1 MISPRAFALALLAL
15 PGLAGCGDYLRT
27 ETTPP
32 GPVMCPT
39 DQELF
44 HGACV
49 DPALRYE
56 PAERV
61 DHDNVAAFGDPLVQ
75 LKLPDPPKS
84 GFRLVAPPR
93 TLAPGEK
100 IDTCLAWPI
109 PSTKEHIVYAG
120 RLHATPGLHH
130 SNLIAKPVSTA
141 TGPNPYPAC
150 HPGASDPFSQL
161 PDLIPDVLFANSTQ
175 VVGEETLAFP
185 QGMGFRLDP
194 SREIATNIHY
204 LNTGTEPE
212 LVELAYDF
220 FTMPEA
226 TLEREVAPFS
236 LGVNEFLVPPHS
248 VGAVGTD
255 CQVFGGAVVSMMPHT
270 HKLAE
275 NFTVDLTRDG
285 KQERV
290 LESGPYGLGS
300 DIHVY
305 DPQITLNGVTS
316 LKFECTFNNTT
327 NHDVVYGIG
336 ENEMCILFG
345 YIHPVKAQ
353 FVGFAA
359 NQGDACLSL
368 QIGLFR

>member
-1 MISPRAFALALLAL
+1 
-15 PGLAGCGDYLRT
+15 
-27 ETTPP
+27 
-32 GPVMCPT
+32 
-39 DQELF
+39 
-44 HGACV
+44 
-49 DPALRYE
+49 
-56 PAERV
+56 
-61 DHDNVAAFGDPLVQ
+61 
-75 LKLPDPPKS
+75 
-84 GFRLVAPPR
+84 
-93 TLAPGEK
+93 
-100 IDTCLAWPI
+100 
-109 PSTKEHIVYAG
+109 
-120 RLHATPGLHH
+120 
-130 SNLIAKPVSTA
+130 
-141 TGPNPYPAC
+141 
-150 HPGASDPFSQL
+150 
-161 PDLIPDVLFANSTQ
+161 
-175 VVGEETLAFP
+175 
-185 QGMGFRLDP
+185 MGFRLDP
-194 SREIATNIHY
+194 SREIATNIHC

-316 LKFECTFNNTT
+316 LKFECTFNNTA

-345 YIHPVKAQ
+345 YIYPVKAQ